1 MREYLIDGIKK
12 IGLEYN
18 DEKIEK
24 LLKYFN
30 YLVEYNKH
38 TNLTAI
44 RDEKDAMEKH
54 FLDSLLLENLL
65 LEKNCKKAIDIGTG
79 AGFPGMVLAI
89 FNPNIEFVLMDSVG
103 KKTTFL
109 QLVKEMLNLE
119 NVTVIN
125 SRAEDYIND
134 DNRES
139 FDVGLCRGVN
149 KLNVILEYM
158 IPFIKVDGVF
168 LAQKMVGTEE
178 EDQSEKALE
187 ILNSKIVKIHKF
199 QLPNYKDER
208 LVVEILKEKITD
220 KKYPRRAGVA
230 LKKPLQ

>member
-1 MREYLIDGIKK
+1 MREYLLNGVKK
-12 IGLEYN
+12 IGLEYT
-18 DEKIEK
+18 DKKIDN
-24 LLKYFN
+24 LIKYFD

-44 RDEKDAMEKH
+44 RDLQDAMEKH
-54 FLDSLLLENLL
+54 FLDSLLLEKLL
-65 LEKNCKKAIDIGTG
+65 LEKKCKKAIDIGTG

-89 FNPNIEFVLMDSVG
+89 FNPDIQFVLMDSVG

-109 QLVKEMLNLE
+109 QLVKEMLSLD
-119 NVTVIN
+119 NVTVVN
-125 SRAEDYIND
+125 SRAEDYINEE
-134 DNRES
+134 NRET

-178 EDQSEKALE
+178 EDQSENALK
-187 ILNSKIVKIHKF
+187 ILGSKIVTVYKYE
-199 QLPNYKDER
+199 LPNYKDER
-208 LVVEILKEKITD
+208 SVVEVLQESSTD
-220 KKYPRRAGVA
+220 KKYPREAGVE
-230 LKKPLQ
+230 LQHQL

>member
-1 MREYLIDGIKK
+1 MREYLAEGIKK
-12 IGLEYN
+12 IGLQCTDKEIDN
-18 DEKIEK
+18 LI
-24 LLKYFN
+24 KYLD

-44 RDEKDAMEKH
+44 RDSKDAIEKH
-54 FLDSLLLENLL
+54 FLDSLLLQNLL
-65 LEKNCKKAIDIGTG
+65 DEKKGKKVIDIGTG

-89 FNPNIEFVLMDSVG
+89 FNPTIEFVLMDSVG

-109 QLVKEMLNLE
+109 QNVKELLNLE
-119 NVTVIN
+119 NVTVVN
-125 SRAEDYIND
+125 SRAENYITE

-139 FDVGLCRGVN
+139 FDIGLCRGVN

-158 IPFIKVDGVF
+158 IPFIKVNGHF

-178 EDQSEKALE
+178 EGEATNALN
-187 ILNSKIVKIHKF
+187 ILGAKIIKTYRYK
-199 QLPNYKDER
+199 LPNYGDER
-208 LVVEILKEKITD
+208 LVVEILKEKSTD

-230 LKKPLQ
+230 LKKPL

>member
-12 IGLEYN
+12 IGLNYT
-18 DEKIEK
+18 DEKVNN
-24 LLKYFN
+24 LVKYLE
-30 YLVEYNKH
+30 YLVEYNTH

-44 RDEKDAMEKH
+44 RDTKDAIEKH
-54 FLDSLLLENLL
+54 FLDSLLLQNLL
-65 LEKNCKKAIDIGTG
+65 DEKQGKKAIDIGTG

-89 FNPNIEFVLMDSVG
+89 FNPNVEFVLMDSVG

-109 QLVKEMLNLE
+109 QNVKEMLNLN
-119 NVTVIN
+119 NVTVVN

-134 DNRES
+134 ENRES
-139 FDVGLCRGVN
+139 FDIGLCRGVN

-158 IPFIKVDGVF
+158 IPFIKVGGHF

-178 EDQSEKALE
+178 EGEATNALDT
-187 ILNSKIVKIHKF
+187 LGAKIVTVHKYN
-199 QLPNYKDER
+199 LPNYGDER
-208 LVVEILKEKITD
+208 LVVEILKETSTD

-230 LKKPLQ
+230 LKKPL